1 MPRDYK
7 REYANYQGRPEQI
20 ARRSSRNKAR
30 RAAVKSGLISR
41 RAKVDI
47 NHKDGNPLNNKVS
60 NLQPL
65 GARRNRSFPR
75 TADGRKVNPRD

>member
-1 MPRDYK
+1 VPRDYR

-30 RAAVKSGLISR
+30 RAAVKAGLISR
-41 RAKVDI
+41 RSKVDI
-47 NHKDGNPLNNKVS
+47 NHRDGNPTNNKVS

-65 GARRNRSFPR
+65 VARKNRSFPR
-75 TADGRKVNPRD
+75 KPNGQKVNPRD